1 MRSAVIELAQRTGVK
16 VLLREAATV
25 CVGFLHTNL
34 SNRKLKATGPNTII
48 SDSLSIYP
56 NSQDVIW

>member
-25 CVGFLHTNL
+25 CVCFLHTNL
-34 SNRKLKATGPNTII
+34 SNQKTSTIFTN
-48 SDSLSIYP
+48 SIER
-56 NSQDVIW
+56 SA